1 MKHFFESSSLLLG
14 APLFVL
20 GFLGIGAAMLAAFAP
35 EKPAVAGGLALP
47 AGPRHVAHPGPSEY
61 VMVGGVLAFIT
72 AIEVALY
79 YISLPRMLFIVVLL
93 VLSALKFVT
102 VVMYFMHLKF
112 DSKLFTTAFVTGMV
126 AAFAVFTVVLATL
139 GANLV

>member
-1 MKHFFESSSLLLG
+1 MKDFFENSSLLLG
-14 APLFVL
+14 VPLLAL
-20 GFLGIGAAMLAAFAP
+20 GLLGIAVAALAAFAP
-35 EKPAVAGGLALP
+35 EKPATAGGLMLP

-61 VMVGGVLAFIT
+61 VMVGGVLAFLT

-79 YISLPRMLFIVVLL
+79 YMSFPRTAFILVLL

-112 DSKLFTTAFVTGMV
+112 DSKLFTTAFVTGLV